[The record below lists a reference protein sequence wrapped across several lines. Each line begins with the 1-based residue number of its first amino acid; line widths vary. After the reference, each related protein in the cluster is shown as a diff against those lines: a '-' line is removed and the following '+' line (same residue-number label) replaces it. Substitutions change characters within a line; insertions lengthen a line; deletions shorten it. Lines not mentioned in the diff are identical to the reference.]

1 MSAVNRPQIPNYQR
15 QQQQNDEATDS
26 GNNRSLVTQPQNK
39 VEEDTTER
47 TVLLFGASGSGKS
60 SIINMLL
67 SKPQALVS
75 NSAVNPAPFTAE
87 KYRIRINDSLF
98 SIFDLA
104 GLSEGGLF
112 SLSDAQR
119 TLQVLLDNLSDQG
132 RRLHLL
138 ILCIRAPR
146 ITDVAANNYRL
157 FYQTIC
163 RRQVPVVV
171 VVTGLENH
179 GSTMEDWWVQNQD
192 IFGSYRMA
200 FHDHAC
206 ITTIRGRRLPNGSGF
221 VYEQEYTD
229 SVELVRKLI
238 HQRATPYERGC
249 IVDPRHSGSLWSDI
263 TSQLS
268 KHLSSTIANKIRGAG
283 GVGSRRPTVQRAS
296 PSKTQSRFGQAAKT
310 LTALVQRSISK
321 QGKTTKALALTA
333 TAAEDRK
340 EMYSP
345 FDLTSPLGTG
355 VHLIVYGLPRDST
368 DSAITSLRSQLKD
381 MYNEPAVDS
390 FYILPGNTE
399 KPVDYAYLGLK
410 PELLFSLPRPTKLLE
425 TIRHDLDAR
434 NDCGP
439 VHWRAAAGADKS
451 RRVTFSLEGAGT
463 TARGVEQKIMEHFKR
478 MQVNCLASSRD
489 GTEANIHLHFDLASV
504 QDFRKVLSSRFSIN
518 GQILTPT
525 APRLVRPIY
534 GLEVAVVGCSGLKNP
549 RRHLNIHFR
558 RKYGRGAVRKS
569 RMVMD
574 GHICCFV
581 FKDINTTINALQDP
595 FPYSELDCGP
605 PVFLYILNSYGIPFK
620 TNFMRFSP
628 DSPRQDDLKLEEPSI
643 APAFRQDQKEVIDAL
658 KAIVTESRDPLAA
671 EPKLSDRRSR
681 YDSTGAWILPE

>member
-1 MSAVNRPQIPNYQR
+1 MSEVNRTENPNDQR
-15 QQQQNDEATDS
+15 WQQQNNEVTDS
-26 GNNRSLVTQPQNK
+26 GNIRSLAPWQPQKK
-39 VEEDTTER
+39 VEEDTAER

-112 SLSDAQR
+112 LLSDAQR

-138 ILCIRAPR
+138 VLCIRAPR

-157 FYQTIC
+157 FFQTIC
-163 RRQVPVVV
+163 RRQVPIVV

-200 FHDHAC
+200 FNDHAC

-238 HQRATPYERGC
+238 HKRATPYEGGC
-249 IVDPRHSGSLWSDI
+249 IVDPRYSGSLWSDI

-283 GVGSRRPTVQRAS
+283 AGGSRRQRPTNQRITS
-296 PSKTQSRFGQAAKT
+296 PSKTQSRLAQAAKI

-321 QGKTTKALALTA
+321 QGKTTKALAAAA
-333 TAAEDRK
+333 TETK
-340 EMYSP
+340 ELYSA
-345 FDLTSPLGTG
+345 FDLTGSLGTG
-355 VHLIVYGLPRDST
+355 VQLIIYGLPRDVNS
-368 DSAITSLRSQLKD
+368 SASTSLHSHLKD
-381 MYNEPAVDS
+381 MYDYPAVDS
-390 FYILPGNTE
+390 FNILPGDTE
-399 KPVDYAYLGLK
+399 KSVDFAYLGLK
-410 PELLFSLPRPTKLLE
+410 PELLFSLPRPTKFLE
-425 TIRHDLDAR
+425 TIRHDLEGR
-434 NDCGP
+434 NGCGP
-439 VHWRAAAGADKS
+439 VHWRAAVGPDKS
-451 RRVTFSLEGAGT
+451 RTVTFFIEGTEA
-463 TARGVEQKIMEHFKR
+463 TARGVEQKIKEHFKR
-478 MQVNCLASSRD
+478 MQVNCISSSLSR
-489 GTEANIHLHFDLASV
+489 TEAHIYLHFDLASFH
-504 QDFRKVLSSRFSIN
+504 DLRKVLPSRFSIN

-525 APRLVRPIY
+525 APRIIRPIY
-534 GLEVAVVGCSGLKNP
+534 GLEVAIVGCGGLKNP
-549 RRHLNIHFR
+549 KRNLNRHFR
-558 RKYGRGAVRKS
+558 RRYGRGAVRKC

-574 GHICCFV
+574 GQICCLV
-581 FKDINTTINALQDP
+581 FKDIRTTISAVQDP
-595 FPYSELDCGP
+595 FPYSECGP
-605 PVFLYILNSYGIPFK
+605 PVFLYLLNS
-620 TNFMRFSP
+620 TDFMRFPLS
-628 DSPRQDDLKLEEPSI
+628 DSAKQNNLG
-643 APAFRQDQKEVIDAL
+643 AAFYRDQTKIIDAL
-658 KAIVTESRDPLAA
+658 KAVIGSC
-671 EPKLSDRRSR
+671 
-681 YDSTGAWILPE
+681 DSTEIQRMPKDGHVTTSLTCGLQSTHMAASHFPA